1 MMPSLSQNVLDQQ
14 RKASLGDG
22 QYVLSELSCE
32 LGGPDQGNPE

>member
-22 QYVLSELSCE
+22 QYVLSDLGCE